1 MNSTKIVIDAP
12 KRTLHGWIGATMV
25 RIRELY
31 WVPRLRRLTR
41 KVIIMQRVLWG
52 KTPTQ
57 GKLSTDRN
65 EGSEPFGVV

>member
-12 KRTLHGWIGATMV
+12 KRTLHGGIRATMA

-31 WVPRLRRLTR
+31 WIPRLRRLTR
-41 KVIIMQRVLWG
+41 KVIIMQRVLSG
-52 KTPTQ
+52 KTPPR